1 MRAQSGDAELDDA
14 MRQQQQTERSGARR
28 AGAAQG
34 RPRSQ
39 RRAQRRRSSSPS
51 DLPPPLP
58 PLPPSLT
65 ATAAAA
71 EAAEAASECVVCEAP
86 EAPAEAEAPAEGAPR
101 SDVRSAADPHLPSP
115 LPPLP
120 PSLIEEAATAA
131 AVVCEA
137 PKAPAEA
144 EAPAED
150 TECLEDTDYFGSS
163 SDSEEEEDWEIEWR
177 RDSTIRTMGDNKLF
191 TVFLAA
197 AKEIRSRGFD
207 PKRFVVT
214 NTVVTSTAVS
224 NCPVSFI
231 ARDHRWP
238 SDKWHHPGGTVQL

>member
-1 MRAQSGDAELDDA
+1 MEWWNAQKVQHKKLELPPPSPPATRALSSAELQIDEA
-14 MRQQQQTERSGARR
+14 AAETKPQHRRSRSRGQSRSR
-28 AGAAQG
+28 AKAA
-34 RPRSQ
+34 
-39 RRAQRRRSSSPS
+39 AVCAFKRRRSSSPS

-71 EAAEAASECVVCEAP
+71 EAAETASQCVVCEAP
-86 EAPAEAEAPAEGAPR
+86 EAEAPAEAESPAEGAH
-101 SDVRSAADPHLPSP
+101 VRSAADPHLPSP

-120 PSLIEEAATAA
+120 PSASLIEDAATAA

-150 TECLEDTDYFGSS
+150 TDRTQNALCLVETDYFTSS
-163 SDSEEEEDWEIEWR
+163 SDSEEEV
-177 RDSTIRTMGDNKLF
+177 RTMDDNRLF

-207 PKRFVVT
+207 PKRFV
-214 NTVVTSTAVS
+214 
-224 NCPVSFI
+224 I
-231 ARDHRWP
+231 
-238 SDKWHHPGGTVQL
+238 